1 LTEPSLSR
9 LTVVGLGL
17 LGGSVARA
25 ARARRVAGEIVA
37 VGRTAA
43 ALGRARAAGVVD
55 TATHDL
61 AAGVRDA
68 DLVVLC
74 TPVGTLPGLVGTA
87 WPHLAPGAVLT
98 DVGSVKG
105 PVVAAA
111 EACPPGSGAFVGSHP
126 MAGSEH
132 SGFEASQADLF
143 EGRLVLV
150 TSTPRTPPAAL
161 ARVAAFWEALGSQV
175 RELSPEAHDRS
186 VAAISHLPHLAAY
199 GLVAAADEDALSL
212 AASGFQDTTRIAA
225 SAEALWTDIFRENR
239 EALLAALGDYRAVL
253 EQWGGLIRAG
263 EWEALESA
271 LGRARERREKL
282 Q

>member
-1 LTEPSLSR
+1 LIEPSLSR

-25 ARARRVAGEIVA
+25 ARARRVAREIVA

-43 ALGRARAAGVVD
+43 VLGRARAAGVVD
-55 TATHDL
+55 AITHDL
-61 AAGVRDA
+61 TVGVRGA

-74 TPVGTLPGLVGTA
+74 TPVGTLPGLVRSA
-87 WPHLAPGAVLT
+87 WPHLAAGAVLT
-98 DVGSVKG
+98 DVGSVKA
-105 PVVAAA
+105 PIVAAA
-111 EACPPGSGAFVGSHP
+111 EACRPGSGAFVGSHP
-126 MAGSEH
+126 MAGSER
-132 SGFEASQADLF
+132 SGFEAAQADLF
-143 EGRLVLV
+143 EGRLALV
-150 TSTPRTPPAAL
+150 TPTPLTPAPAI
-161 ARVAAFWEALGSQV
+161 ARVTAFWEALGSQV
-175 RELSPEAHDRS
+175 RQLSPEAHDRG

-199 GLVAAADEDALSL
+199 GLVAAADEEALTL
-212 AASGFQDTTRIAA
+212 AAAGFQDTTRIAG
-225 SAEALWTDIFRENR
+225 SAETLWTDIFRENR

-253 EQWGGLIRAG
+253 DRWGALIRDG

>member
-1 LTEPSLSR
+1 M
-9 LTVVGLGL
+9 
-17 LGGSVARA
+17 ARA

-43 ALGRARAAGVVD
+43 VLGRARAAGLVD

-61 AAGVRDA
+61 AAGVRGA

-74 TPVGTLPGLVGTA
+74 TPVGTLPGLVRAA
-87 WPHLAPGAVLT
+87 WPHLARGAVLS

-126 MAGSEH
+126 MAGSER

-143 EGRLVLV
+143 EGRLALV
-150 TSTPRTPPAAL
+150 TPTPRTPAPAV
-161 ARVAAFWEALGSQV
+161 ARVTAFWEALESQV
-175 RELSPEAHDRS
+175 RRLSPEAHDRG

-199 GLVAAADEDALSL
+199 ALVAAADEDALPL
-212 AASGFQDTTRIAA
+212 AATGFQDTTRVAA
-225 SAEALWTDIFRENR
+225 SAEALWADIFRENR
-239 EALLAALGDYRAVL
+239 EALLAALGDYRTVL
-253 EQWGGLIRAG
+253 EHWGDLIRAG